1 MLTHTYVH
9 PARHRA
15 QLTLADV
22 SLMRGATPVLN
33 HVDLTVTAQSRI
45 AIVGENGRGK
55 STLLYVLA
63 GVLSPDSGSVQ
74 RTGTLGL
81 AEQEMTATDS
91 RTVGQAVAEAMA
103 VPRAAVL
110 ALDAAASALADDRE
124 GAAEEY
130 AAALEFAGAIQAW
143 DAERR
148 VQIALE
154 ALDAETDMT
163 RLLADL
169 SVGQRYRVRLACL
182 LGSEDDFLLLDE
194 PTNHLDRS
202 GLEFLTAQLR
212 ARSGGVI
219 IVSHDR
225 ALLSDIAETIIDLDP
240 APDNRPRIYGSGYAG
255 YQEGRLSE
263 RERWEQDYERQQ
275 AEHTRLQES
284 LSAAQNRLISGWRPE
299 KGTNKHGRAT
309 RAGGHVQNVHRR
321 REALEAHPVTVPE
334 PPQLFRFPDLPT
346 RTGAALLSVDNVSVA
361 GRLAT
366 SVSFTLSHRGR
377 LVVTGPNGAGKST
390 LLRVVSGELVQDT
403 GTIQAAHFLGQ
414 HPQSTVQLNA
424 LVDAVDRARRGGA
437 AAAVAAAQSALHH
450 VFLHAVEG
458 RPHVVAAILEAA
470 RGQDLGFSDGH
481 GPAVLVVV
489 LQGQCSAGKGG
500 LLALVEREHLHG
512 LALGGGFLE
521 AVQHLESAFDHIAHH
536 VAVMA
541 HADVAGCLAAYHAVR
556 AHKAEHAGQ
565 HLVAAGAVVAV
576 QQDDFIR
583 LAAGDLVGVAQA
595 DHVLGVLAL
604 FLVAHAGLANHEGL
618 ETLFAQ
624 AVQNVNGRDIGVTRG
639 AAFVGGLGKNRG
651 GHGADLVIRQGHVG
665 ADTGS
670 IAEAACELHGHFSS
684 ELMMV

>member
-361 GRLAT
+361 GRLVT

-403 GTIQAAHFLGQ
+403 GTIQRPGSTRIGFLHQESALPLDRRASEVYAAHIG
-414 HPQSTVQLNA
+414 A
-424 LVDAVDRARRGGA
+424 LV
-437 AAAVAAAQSALHH
+437 
-450 VFLHAVEG
+450 
-458 RPHVVAAILEAA
+458 
-470 RGQDLGFSDGH
+470 
-481 GPAVLVVV
+481 
-489 LQGQCSAGKGG
+489 SAGVLLQSEVVSLSQLG
-500 LLALVEREHLHG
+500 LLRPRETGKRVGELSMGQQRRLDLALVLSKRPHLLLLDEPTNH
-512 LALGGGFLE
+512 LSFTLVDELTIALGATQA
-521 AVQHLESAFDHIAHH
+521 AVVLSSHDRQLLR
-536 VAVMA
+536 
-541 HADVAGCLAAYHAVR
+541 DVASWPQLQLTAR
-556 AHKAEHAGQ
+556 AE
-565 HLVAAGAVVAV
+565 
-576 QQDDFIR
+576 
-583 LAAGDLVGVAQA
+583 GD
-595 DHVLGVLAL
+595 VLA
-604 FLVAHAGLANHEGL
+604 
-618 ETLFAQ
+618 
-624 AVQNVNGRDIGVTRG
+624 
-639 AAFVGGLGKNRG
+639 
-651 GHGADLVIRQGHVG
+651 
-665 ADTGS
+665 
-670 IAEAACELHGHFSS
+670 
-684 ELMMV
+684 

>member
-309 RAGGHVQNVHRR
+309 
-321 REALEAHPVTVPE
+321 
-334 PPQLFRFPDLPT
+334 
-346 RTGAALLSVDNVSVA
+346 
-361 GRLAT
+361 

-403 GTIQAAHFLGQ
+403 GTIQRPGSTRIGFLHQESALPLDRRASEVYAAHIG
-414 HPQSTVQLNA
+414 A
-424 LVDAVDRARRGGA
+424 LV
-437 AAAVAAAQSALHH
+437 
-450 VFLHAVEG
+450 
-458 RPHVVAAILEAA
+458 
-470 RGQDLGFSDGH
+470 
-481 GPAVLVVV
+481 
-489 LQGQCSAGKGG
+489 SAGVLLQSEVVSLSQLG
-500 LLALVEREHLHG
+500 LLRPRETGKRVGELSMGQQRRLDLALVLSNRPHLLLLDEPTNH
-512 LALGGGFLE
+512 LSFTLVDELTIALGATQA
-521 AVQHLESAFDHIAHH
+521 AVVLSSHDRQLLR
-536 VAVMA
+536 
-541 HADVAGCLAAYHAVR
+541 DVASWPQLQLTAR
-556 AHKAEHAGQ
+556 AE
-565 HLVAAGAVVAV
+565 
-576 QQDDFIR
+576 
-583 LAAGDLVGVAQA
+583 GD
-595 DHVLGVLAL
+595 VLA
-604 FLVAHAGLANHEGL
+604 
-618 ETLFAQ
+618 
-624 AVQNVNGRDIGVTRG
+624 
-639 AAFVGGLGKNRG
+639 
-651 GHGADLVIRQGHVG
+651 
-665 ADTGS
+665 
-670 IAEAACELHGHFSS
+670 
-684 ELMMV
+684 